1 MISLLL
7 HQLQWKVELPLRET
21 KAILCIHST
30 GNSVGGEQQQ
40 KTRKIVSIYPTHM
53 PYEQCETLLKKWKES
68 YVNKQGVCKR
78 FV

>member
-1 MISLLL
+1 
-7 HQLQWKVELPLRET
+7 VELPLRET

-53 PYEQCETLLKKWKES
+53 PYEQCETLLKKWKI
-68 YVNKQGVCKR
+68 KLRKQTQGVCKR
-78 FV
+78 FVYYNL